1 MSGHSKWDREAL
13 AAEVFPDERAQA
25 RREIDAYVVGF
36 RLAEQRKRAG
46 LTPVQVAE
54 AMGVTKGR
62 VSQIERGSVATM
74 ELVGRY
80 AAAIG
85 WHVRTVLT
93 NDSGE
98 IIPLYDAV

>member
-13 AAEVFPDERAQA
+13 AAEVSPEERVQA
-25 RREIDAYVVGF
+25 RQEIDAYVVGY

-46 LTPVQVAE
+46 LTQTQVAE
-54 AMGVTKGR
+54 TMGVTKGR
-62 VSQIERGSVATM
+62 VSQIERGQVSTM

-85 WHVRTVLT
+85 WHVRTVLA